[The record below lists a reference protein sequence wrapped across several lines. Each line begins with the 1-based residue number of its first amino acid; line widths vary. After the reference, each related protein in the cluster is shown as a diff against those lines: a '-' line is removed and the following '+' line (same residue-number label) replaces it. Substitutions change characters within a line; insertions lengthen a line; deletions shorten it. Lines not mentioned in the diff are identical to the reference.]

1 MPGTIQ
7 VSVLDV
13 DLPSSYSSSFSSS
26 ISVKVSMGKR
36 EYQTMGKGDFSFP
49 LTALRDNLV
58 LTLLDGNGNELSR
71 TGVETMSIVEKE
83 IWDDLFP
90 LEGGGQLHMKLQFI
104 LSDEER
110 KRIREMRE
118 SALKKKHE
126 ELSSSHRQLDTP
138 AAPDPTVGVNIASPS
153 LSLKHEV
160 AEKPAQDK
168 ALSIGMRYIQGV
180 SISNP
185 VSHSNNPESCPVNK
199 DGTPLDQLEKTAPDG
214 SEANPSEAPLSQDL
228 NVLDPTK
235 AYLMNFDGKIEINLP
250 PADVPVK
257 PIASLEVIDSQLG
270 CSESSDTKTKHSAP
284 AVMRKDQ
291 THTPKETTLERT
303 PSSVR
308 NLISAF
314 ESSLAQ
320 EVGADGNAPTTTSQS
335 RKTGL
340 KYPLRGPFEEETI
353 REKTKSMK
361 QISSKHLNSLSSA
374 RFGEVRQQSPNHTT
388 KHGDQVGLDAQT
400 VHGPSGKLL
409 PHSPGQLVVV
419 SSNNT
424 STYQTNSSGITKF
437 RGVDKLEY
445 RREESESPED
455 FSGPSI
461 TEIATVSGRTLD
473 GPLATNKPCA
483 LCTDQQDS
491 SLGFVL
497 KDNGCR
503 NCRENSDKIN
513 IFGASNI
520 WNKSVAHSEVERPG
534 SWILPDGSRRLCI
547 TAGSK
552 QVMELMGNWGVCRET
567 HQREM
572 SLFKMDAFDEHNIH
586 DDSDI
591 WVNKDDMTSQ
601 CSRTL
606 NPEGSG
612 DVTISGGLIG
622 QVVKVAIMVA
632 FGTLVLVTRQRKSRS
647 L

>member
-71 TGVETMSIVEKE
+71 TAGVETMSIVEKE

-160 AEKPAQDK
+160 
-168 ALSIGMRYIQGV
+168 
-180 SISNP
+180 
-185 VSHSNNPESCPVNK
+185 
-199 DGTPLDQLEKTAPDG
+199 
-214 SEANPSEAPLSQDL
+214 
-228 NVLDPTK
+228 
-235 AYLMNFDGKIEINLP
+235 
-250 PADVPVK
+250 ADVPVK